1 MGVAEVRRPKILEEE
16 KRMLRQLAAELRPH
30 QQMLQDVLRQK
41 P

>member
-16 KRMLRQLAAELRPH
+16 NRMLRQLVAEPRLH
-30 QQMLQDVLRQK
+30 QQMPQDVLRQN